1 MNRPMSIPTRHRQH
15 GAALV
20 VVLVLLLVMTL
31 LGLASL
37 RGTLMEERMSANLL
51 DRSYSFQAVEAALRE
66 GEVLASIKPTPPANG
81 CNADGVCSTP
91 DPAQTDRWKDA
102 NFAGWRDATVNMGSL
117 TAVPQFFVEYMGE
130 APSWPKCDSEVP
142 MHASCLKTRYRITAR
157 SNQPDRAQV
166 VLQSTYAG
174 S

>member
-1 MNRPMSIPTRHRQH
+1 MNRSKPVPMSSRQR

-20 VVLVLLLVMTL
+20 VVLILLLVMTL

-37 RGTLMEERMSANLL
+37 RGTLMEERMSASLY
-51 DRSYSFQAVEAALRE
+51 DRSLSFQAVEAALRE
-66 GEVLASIKPTPPANG
+66 GERIAFDKPTPPANG
-81 CNADGVCSTP
+81 CNAEVCATP
-91 DPAQTDRWKDA
+91 DPAQIDRWRDP
-102 NFAGWRDATVNMGSL
+102 NFNGWRNATVNVGAL
-117 TAVPQFFVEYMGE
+117 TATPQFFIEYMGE

-157 SNQPDRAQV
+157 STQPDRAQV

>member
-1 MNRPMSIPTRHRQH
+1 MNRSSPAIHRQR

-37 RGTLMEERMSANLL
+37 RGTVMEERMSASLL
-51 DRSYSFQAVEAALRE
+51 DRSLSFQAVEAALRE
-66 GEVLASIKPTPPANG
+66 GEALAATKPTPPASG
-81 CNADGVCSTP
+81 CTAGVCATP
-91 DPAQTDRWKDA
+91 DPSKPDRWRDA
-102 NFAGWRDATVNMGSL
+102 SFAGWRTAAVDVGSL
-117 TAVPQFFVEYMGE
+117 TAAPQFFVEYMGE

-157 SNQPDRAQV
+157 SAQPDRAQV
-166 VLQSTYAG
+166 VLQSTFAG